1 MFYVLYMKFFLLESY
16 ECTNIKDNSLFI
28 VQKNMNIDLDG
39 LRLAQSKKKER
50 KEKTKK
56 KKKVY
61 KKLLEQGENI

>member
-1 MFYVLYMKFFLLESY
+1 
-16 ECTNIKDNSLFI
+16 
-28 VQKNMNIDLDG
+28 MNIDLDG

-61 KKLLEQGENI
+61 KKLLE